1 MFGYI
6 APNMEALN
14 EEQKKRYRAA
24 YCGLCQALGDLS
36 GHSGR
41 VLLSHDMTFL
51 ALLLTSLEEP
61 EEKAEKFRCAVHPVK
76 EQECIRSR
84 AVEYAAGMNL
94 ILMDLKCEDQI
105 RDDHSRIAAREKNR
119 LAAVMK
125 TVGDRWPEQTRAARS
140 ALEQL
145 WEEEKREAPA
155 PDRLGNLSGEMLGA
169 VFVPEWVDAYWKPV
183 LRKTGEG
190 LGRFVYWMD
199 AWEDR
204 DRDRKKRRFNPLQ
217 YLEYLNEQ
225 NRLSDQND
233 LNYLNH
239 QSDSETEILRMMEMM
254 IGEATEYFEMLPL
267 EKDLDLL
274 RNVLYSGVWQRY
286 YLLKK
291 HREKKEGKA

>member
-6 APNMEALN
+6 APHMETLN
-14 EEQKKRYRAA
+14 EEQKKRYRSV
-24 YCGLCQALGDLS
+24 YCGLCQTLGELS

-51 ALLLTSLEEP
+51 ALLLSSLEDP
-61 EEKAEKFRCAVHPVK
+61 EEKTEKFRCAVHPMK
-76 EQECIRSR
+76 EQACVRSR

-105 RDDHSRIAAREKNR
+105 RDDGSRVAAREKKR
-119 LAAVMK
+119 LKPAMV
-125 TVGDRWPEQTRAARS
+125 TVGGRWPEQARGARS
-140 ALEQL
+140 ALEKL
-145 WEEEKREAPA
+145 WEAEKEAAPD

-169 VFVPEWVDAYWKPV
+169 VFVPEWADAYWQPA
-183 LRKTGEG
+183 LRKLGEG

-204 DRDRKKRRFNPLQ
+204 DRDRKKRRFNPLAA
-217 YLEYLNEQ
+217 LGAG
-225 NRLSDQND
+225 ND
-233 LNYLNH
+233 GEE
-239 QSDSETEILRMMEMM
+239 DILRMLEMM

-286 YLLKK
+286 HLLKK
-291 HREKKEGKA
+291 RREKKEGKE